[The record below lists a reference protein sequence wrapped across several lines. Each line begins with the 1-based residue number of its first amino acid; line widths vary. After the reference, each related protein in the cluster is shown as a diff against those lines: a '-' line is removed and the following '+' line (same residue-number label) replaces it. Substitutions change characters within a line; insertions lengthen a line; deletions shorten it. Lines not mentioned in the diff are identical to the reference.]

1 LHALQTLPKEDSEK
15 LRAKLVEEEVGV
27 EEVAE
32 KVRAAGGLKFA
43 LRKAVELLER
53 AKGDL
58 KMLGEGKDAGKL
70 VEMTER
76 LAGYLKTAGG

>member
-1 LHALQTLPKEDSEK
+1 M
-15 LRAKLVEEEVGV
+15 RAKLVEEEVGV

-43 LRKAVELLER
+43 LRKAVDLLER

-58 KMLGEGKDAGKL
+58 KMLGEGREAGKL
-70 VEMTER
+70 TSMTDR
-76 LAGYLKTAGG
+76 LQEYLRTASDD